1 MGDYIMKK
9 MQEQLFLDELNTLC
23 NFVLYAVTSANNSL
37 YSGSDYLWYSLQN
50 IVTYTADIS
59 KILWGSNQ
67 SENDKRKELR
77 KELHVNDNSIIR
89 NKHFRNHFEHI
100 DERLKKF
107 SKVKPDL
114 IVNKNI
120 SDNDNAIAVNG
131 KQFIFKDEY
140 TLRSLDLKRMQFVIF
155 GDSYNLQQI
164 VSEIEELSRR
174 VKELKTQCR
183 FG

>member
-1 MGDYIMKK
+1 MEKIEKR
-9 MQEQLFLDELNTLC
+9 LFLDELDTLC
-23 NFVLYAVTSANNSL
+23 NFVIYAVTSANSSF

-67 SENDKRKELR
+67 SESDRRKEFR
-77 KELHVNDNSIIR
+77 KELHIADNSAIR

-107 SKVKPDL
+107 SKVKPNL

-120 SDNDNAIAVNG
+120 SDSDNAIVVNG
-131 KQFIFKDEY
+131 KPFIFKDQY

-155 GDSYNLQQI
+155 GDSYDLQRIVPEVNNLSKRI
-164 VSEIEELSRR
+164 
-174 VKELKTQCR
+174 KELKLQCQ

>member
-1 MGDYIMKK
+1 MKRMEK
-9 MQEQLFLDELNTLC
+9 WLFLDELDTLC
-23 NFVLYAVTSANNSL
+23 NFVIYAATSANDSL
-37 YSGSDYLWYSLQN
+37 YAENDYLWYSLQN

-67 SENDKRKELR
+67 SENNKRKEFR
-77 KELHVNDNSIIR
+77 KELHISDASVIR

-107 SKVKPDL
+107 SKIRPSL
-114 IVNKNI
+114 IVNKNVVD
-120 SDNDNAIAVNG
+120 SDKSIVVNG
-131 KQFIFKDEY
+131 KPFIFKNEY

-155 GDSYNLQQI
+155 SDSYDLQRI
-164 VSEIEELSRR
+164 VPEVENLSRR
-174 VKELKTQCR
+174 VKELKSQCQ